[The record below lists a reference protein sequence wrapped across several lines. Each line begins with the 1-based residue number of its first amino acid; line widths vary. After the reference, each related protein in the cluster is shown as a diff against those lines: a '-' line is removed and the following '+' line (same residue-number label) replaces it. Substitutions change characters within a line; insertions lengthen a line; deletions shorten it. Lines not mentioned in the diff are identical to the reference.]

1 MRQHFESIEEHYL
14 APYAVKSSES
24 RGRHYNQPECD
35 LRTCFQRD
43 RDRIVHLKAFRRL
56 QFKTQVF
63 IAGESDHY
71 RSRLTHTL
79 EVAQISR
86 HLARLLRVNED
97 LAEAIA
103 LAHDLGHT
111 PFGHSGEDE
120 MNLLMADDG
129 GFEHNLQSRRIVDS
143 LAKRYPEIDGI
154 NLTFE
159 VREGLIKHFTPFDK
173 PAGQHKFL
181 SCEAQVANVS
191 DEISYNNHDLD
202 DGLNSG
208 LININDL
215 ERNVCLWREASKV
228 ISQQFSNLSDQQRQ
242 PLIISHLI
250 SSQIKDVVKCSL
262 KNINA
267 LSIKSVDDFY
277 SISQPVITYTE
288 ELQEKNKELRHYL
301 FNLFYTHSHIKKMN
315 DFGKHVIKQLFN
327 TYINYP
333 TLINDDFFKSFQNKY
348 PIKRLV
354 ADYIAGMTDVYAQ
367 NELHQLEKKGLSH

>member
-1 MRQHFESIEEHYL
+1 MRQHFESIEANHL
-14 APYAVKSSES
+14 AAYAVKDAFS
-24 RGRHYNQPECD
+24 RGRQFDQPECD

-79 EVAQISR
+79 EAAQISR

-120 MNLLMADDG
+120 MNLLMADAG
-129 GFEHNLQSRRIVDS
+129 GFEHNLQSRRIVDL
-143 LAKRYPEIDGI
+143 LADRYPEIDGI

-181 SCEAQVANVS
+181 SCEAQIANVA
-191 DEISYNNHDLD
+191 DEVSYNNHDLD

-208 LININDL
+208 LINIHDL
-215 ERNVCLWREASKV
+215 ERNVCLWREACQTVNS
-228 ISQQFSNLSDQQRQ
+228 QFSNLSAQQRQ

-262 KNINA
+262 QNINSLA
-267 LSIKSVDDFY
+267 IKSVEDFY
-277 SISQPVITYTE
+277 SISQPVITYSE
-288 ELQEKNKELRHYL
+288 ELQEKNKKLRQYL
-301 FNLFYTHSHIKKMN
+301 FHLFYTHSHIKKMN
-315 DFGKHVIKQLFN
+315 NFGKLVINQLFN
-327 TYINYP
+327 TYVQYP
-333 TLINDDFFKSFQNKY
+333 SLISDTFFKNFQKKY
-348 PIKRLV
+348 PIKRIV
-354 ADYIAGMTDVYAQ
+354 ADYIAGMTDIYAQ
-367 NELHQLEKKGLSH
+367 NQFQYLKQEGYIS